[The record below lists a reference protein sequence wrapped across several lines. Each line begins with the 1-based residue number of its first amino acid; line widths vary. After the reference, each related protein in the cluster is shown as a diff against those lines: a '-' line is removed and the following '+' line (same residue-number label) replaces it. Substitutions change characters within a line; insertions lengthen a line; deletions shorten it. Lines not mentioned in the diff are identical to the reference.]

1 MYYPEMSG
9 LVPGSTRDEDLVR
22 LSLSQFLDGLGSLV
36 LGDLLKW
43 RDEKYPFKPTL
54 FGHGVM
60 EARVDGALTN
70 SLTNEAFAIL
80 DARTV
85 HRNRERK
92 KLYWEETAKM
102 VSWIQHDLRKG
113 RQNPPPR

>member
-1 MYYPEMSG
+1 MSG

-36 LGDLLKW
+36 LGDMLKW

-60 EARVDGALTN
+60 GL
-70 SLTNEAFAIL
+70 
-80 DARTV
+80 
-85 HRNRERK
+85 
-92 KLYWEETAKM
+92 
-102 VSWIQHDLRKG
+102 
-113 RQNPPPR
+113 